1 MHSRKLRLTTIL
13 SAVLAVAAVPCFA
26 ASDLGKLDFPT
37 SASPAAQEHF
47 LRGVAALHS
56 FWYDEAADE
65 FRAAEAAEPGFALAY
80 WGEAM
85 TFNHPIWGEEDLAG
99 ARAALAKL
107 AAVPGNPKA
116 PTEREAMWLAAV
128 QRLCGEGEKP
138 DRDRA
143 YSSAMEKIR
152 SRWPDDIEAGAFYAL
167 SLIGPAWVSD
177 GKTFGETR
185 ERVLM
190 RAAGVLEELFARNP
204 QHPGVVHYL
213 IHSYDDPVHAPLG
226 LRAARVYAQVAPA
239 AHHALHMPSH
249 IFVQL
254 GRWSDVVASNEASWA
269 ASVAWTERRKL
280 PIEKKD
286 FHSLSWLSYAYM
298 QQGRYG
304 KARETLE
311 LARQAAQASPESTRI
326 AEALDGMEARYL
338 IDTHGEVKLPAAM
351 PEDKAKAA
359 EKGSAPAAGAHC
371 GSPAAHAP
379 HAEHGSMIF
388 AAGLAA
394 ARRGDTATADAA
406 AARLHDLSKN
416 APKGGRGYGSD
427 MTGVMEKEISGV
439 ALLAQGKKEEGL
451 ALLAEAAK
459 AEDAMQAP
467 SGPPELLKPALE
479 LYGEALLEQGRPDEA
494 AVQFH
499 RSLERMPRR
508 SASLLGAARAAIKLG
523 HADEARGLYA
533 DLTDIWRQADNG
545 LPEVAEARSQLTAAP
560 AR

>member
-1 MHSRKLRLTTIL
+1 MHPRKLSLTVAL
-13 SAVLAVAAVPCFA
+13 GAVLAFASVPCFA

-47 LRGVAALHS
+47 VRGVGALHS

-65 FRAAEAAEPGFALAY
+65 FRAAETAEPGFALAY

-85 TFNHPIWGEEDLAG
+85 TFNHPVWGEEDMAG

-107 AAVPGNPKA
+107 AATPGERAAKA
-116 PTEREAMWLAAV
+116 PTEREKMWLAAV
-128 QRLCGEGEKP
+128 ETLYGEGDKP
-138 DRDRA
+138 ARDRA
-143 YSSAMEKIR
+143 YSAAMEKIR

-177 GKTFGETR
+177 GATFGETR

-226 LRAARVYAQVAPA
+226 LRAALVYAQVAPA
-239 AHHALHMPSH
+239 APHALHMPSH

-254 GRWSDVVASNEASWA
+254 GRWTDVVASNEAAWA

-298 QQGRYG
+298 QQGRYA

-311 LARQAAQASPESTRI
+311 LARQAAQASPESVRI
-326 AEALDGMEARYL
+326 AGALDGMEARYL
-338 IDTHGEVKLPAAM
+338 IDTHGDAKLPPAAPVKETAM
-351 PEDKAKAA
+351 
-359 EKGSAPAAGAHC
+359 APAAGAHC
-371 GSPAAHAP
+371 GSPMAHAP
-379 HAEHGSMIF
+379 GADHSSMIF

-406 AARLHDLSKN
+406 VAQLRALSKG

-427 MTGVMEKEISGV
+427 VTGVMEKEISGV
-439 ALLAQGKKEEGL
+439 ALLAKGKKEEGL
-451 ALLAEAAK
+451 AVLAEAAK

-479 LYGEALLEQGRPDEA
+479 LYGEALLEQGKPEEA

-499 RSLERMPRR
+499 HSLERMPRR
-508 SASLLGAARAAIKLG
+508 SSSLLGAARAATKLG

-533 DLTDIWRQADNG
+533 DLTDIWRQADSG
-545 LPEVAEARSQLTAAP
+545 LPEVAEARSRLTAAP